1 MQLNS
6 GRSQHKIIVNLTIW
20 FFFCKKK
27 VSITIWRCPVSP
39 EVFNFFYMVRDLIFL
54 TMVKIFVFRNGTLC
68 KAVCLLWVCL
78 VGTPG
83 VKSLPRPTRSLP
95 GACSE
100 CCMWCGLSKH
110 STISGQTM
118 LTKSFSHS
126 SLHVFPQ
133 TKNAFFC
140 GSYGYLR

>member
-6 GRSQHKIIVNLTIW
+6 GRSQHKIIVNLTIC
-20 FFFCKKK
+20 FFFLEEKGQRHNME
-27 VSITIWRCPVSP
+27 VSSIPWSLQ
-39 EVFNFFYMVRDLIFL
+39 FFYMVRDLIFL

-68 KAVCLLWVCL
+68 KVVCLLWVCL

-110 STISGQTM
+110 STISWETM

-126 SLHVFPQ
+126 SLLVFPQ